1 MTTQDEEI
9 VGQDIGQES
18 TGQELGG
25 QELGT
30 GSIGRRQIAAL
41 SDLVELSNV
50 SDRTEREIDTEL
62 QTRLAWLKR
71 RLERTRD
78 GAEARAGD
86 LRRQMKIS
94 HEKKRVSLRDA
105 AAQDAAQTSEV
116 DAQRRA
122 QAAAKAASAERKLR
136 GEYDHERWV
145 ADSVLEGR
153 LGKLKAQRAADV
165 ARDAARRERLESVQT
180 LAGVSLRG
188 FRKRWVAGDGQEA
201 LKGLPEGLEAL
212 EGADAEETV
221 ALDTAAQRLRRV
233 WWAKPFEGPA
243 PWLLGAVAVAGA
255 AVGGVVV
262 GETMQLGWS
271 RVGLAGG
278 GGVAGLVLVVGL
290 GVVLRGPARR
300 AAHTALDG
308 FAAASARH
316 AAYLDARA
324 AAVVADRDA
333 REAAAREQCAATHA
347 TTEQAFAPQFAK
359 IAAFREHAAGVTQQ
373 QQNQDRQAFKAAH
386 GGALEAFEAE
396 SQSAVAAAESRL
408 DRRRDVAGRRHD
420 RDVAAAQATAASG
433 RAGLQSR
440 WDAGRDRVLSS
451 LDEMRRLE
459 ATSNRPWSDAA
470 WASWEP
476 PTTSAPAVRF
486 GALHIDTQSLL
497 DSSAAGGRFDLGLP
511 PSLAV
516 PALLSGPDQRSLY
529 LAAQPE
535 AREAGLELLRSV
547 MMRLLT
553 TLPPGRAR
561 FTLIDPVGLGESFG
575 GFMHLADHADGLVN
589 GRVWS
594 EPAHIDQRLTDL
606 TDHMGQMIQ
615 KYLRNDY
622 ASIDAYNAQAGELA
636 EPYRFLVVADYP
648 HGFSAQAVSRLNS
661 IAASGARC
669 GVFVLVLH
677 DPRRELA
684 SAQAD
689 DLRRHCVLV
698 THAAV
703 DGGAAAWRWRHPVC
717 ERFGFT
723 PDAAPDEALMTD
735 LVGRVGRAAVAAGR
749 VQVPFASVTPTAEER
764 WTGRGSEGLSVPIGR
779 AGATRLQRFEL
790 GGGVAHHALVAG
802 RTGSGKSSLL
812 HVLIANLCLW
822 YPPDQ
827 LELYLIDFK
836 KGVEFKPYVNRR
848 PPHLRA
854 VAVESDREF
863 GLSILKRLDVML
875 DERGEA
881 FRAAGVA
888 NLAGY
893 HAAEPDK
900 AMPRVVLVVDEF
912 QELFTQDDAV
922 AQAAGLLLDRLVRQ
936 GRAFGMHAFLGS
948 QSLSGAAGLPRGT
961 IGQMSVRIAL
971 QCSDNDSQLIL
982 GDDNTAARLLE
993 RPGEGI
999 YNDQAGKLESNSLFQ
1014 VAWLPEPEL
1023 DATLRTIEDLQRAA
1037 EAAGGAPAGPCFVFE
1052 GSAPADVRDSPAL
1065 RQVRAAGGV
1074 PAPGSGAG
1082 PATPRAFLGEPI
1094 AIDDAASVEFPRLNG
1109 AHALVLGQDA
1119 DAQLGLVMAML
1130 LSLAATHP
1138 ADRARFVVAS
1148 GSTDPAHDR
1157 TVRETLDLLPHGVAH
1172 IPQRDLNG
1180 ALAEL
1185 HVELKRRMEEGD
1197 VNGPATFVFLLGIER
1212 FRQLRRS
1219 EEDFSFSM
1227 SEEPAPAKPD
1237 VMLGDLLRDGP
1248 TVGMHL
1254 ITGCDRAAS
1263 LEQVFDR
1270 RAMREFDHR
1279 VLFQMSA
1286 TDSAQIIDG
1295 SDAAELG
1302 PCRALLCRED
1312 RGTVTRFRPYGALS
1326 DEAQAELVAAFRGRS
1341 GSADVPSGRVTE

>member
-1 MTTQDEEI
+1 MTTEQTENPA
-9 VGQDIGQES
+9 QEPAA
-18 TGQELGG
+18 
-25 QELGT
+25 

-50 SDRTEREIDTEL
+50 SDRTERAIDE
-62 QTRLAWLKR
+62 QVRTRTAWLKR
-71 RLERTRD
+71 RLDRSRDQADTR
-78 GAEARAGD
+78 GGD
-86 LRRQMKIS
+86 LRRRLKTE
-94 HEKKRVSLRDA
+94 HERRRHELREA
-105 AAQDAAQTSEV
+105 AAGAAAATSRADAE
-116 DAQRRA
+116 RRA
-122 QAAAKAASAERKLR
+122 KAAAKAAAAEQKVR

-153 LGKLKAQRAADV
+153 LVRLKAQRAE
-165 ARDAARRERLESVQT
+165 DAAQDAGRRERLEAVE
-180 LAGVSLRG
+180 AGAERSLRR
-188 FRKRWVAGDGQEA
+188 FRRGRGSGSASGPTAWETAG
-201 LKGLPEGLEAL
+201 
-212 EGADAEETV
+212 
-221 ALDTAAQRLRRV
+221 ALDSASELAVLASAETDEVATLDRAAQRLRRV
-233 WWAKPFEGPA
+233 WLAMPFAGAA
-243 PWLLGAVAVAGA
+243 PGVLGLLAVAGA
-255 AVGGVVV
+255 AVGGVALGERMDAAWTRPQLAGAGATVGVV
-262 GETMQLGWS
+262 ALLGLGW
-271 RVGLAGG
+271 GLYRLA
-278 GGVAGLVLVVGL
+278 
-290 GVVLRGPARR
+290 RGR
-300 AAHTALDG
+300 AHAALDR
-308 FAAASARH
+308 FDAARDRH
-316 AAYLDARA
+316 GSYLDAWA
-324 AAVVADRDA
+324 EAAVRDRAA
-333 REAAAREQCAATHA
+333 REAASRADRAATHA
-347 TTEQAFAPQFAK
+347 RTEQSFAPQFAK
-359 IAAFREHAAGVTQQ
+359 IAAFREQAAGEVKQRQ
-373 QQNQDRQAFKAAH
+373 ERDRESFRSSH
-386 GGALEAFEAE
+386 GGALEAFEAA
-396 SQSAVAAAESRL
+396 AVEATQAAEARR
-408 DRRRDVAGRRHD
+408 DRRRDIAQRRHD
-420 RDVAAAQATAASG
+420 RDAAAARAAEAAD
-433 RAGLQSR
+433 RDGLQTR
-440 WDAGRDRVLSS
+440 WNAGRDRVLSS

-459 ATSNRPWSDAA
+459 ATSNPPWDAA
-470 WASWEP
+470 SWAAWEP
-476 PTTSAPAVRF
+476 PADPAPAVRF
-486 GALHIDTQSLL
+486 GALHVDTQSLL
-497 DSSAAGGRFDLGLP
+497 DASAAGGRFDLALP
-511 PSLAV
+511 PSLEV

-529 LAAQPE
+529 LAAPPGQRD
-535 AREAGLELLRSV
+535 AALGLLRSV
-547 MMRLLT
+547 MVRLLT

-575 GFMHLADHADGLVN
+575 GFMHLADHADALVN

-594 EPAHIDQRLTDL
+594 EPAHIDARLTDL

-648 HGFSAQAVSRLNS
+648 HGFSAEAAARLNS

-677 DPRRELA
+677 DPRRAPPAAEI
-684 SAQAD
+684 D
-689 DLRRHCVLV
+689 DLRRHCVSV
-698 THAAV
+698 THELGAGA
-703 DGGAAAWRWRHPVC
+703 GEAAAADWRWRHPVC
-717 ERFGFT
+717 ERFVFT

-749 VQVPFASVTPTAEER
+749 VQVPFATVAPDADER

-812 HVLIANLCLW
+812 HVLITNLCLW

-863 GLSILKRLDVML
+863 GLSILKRLDGLL

-893 HAAEPDK
+893 HAAQPQNK
-900 AMPRVVLVVDEF
+900 PGTPMPRIVLVVDEF

-922 AQAAGLLLDRLVRQ
+922 AQSAALLLDRLVRQ

-993 RPGEGI
+993 RPGEAI
-999 YNDQAGKLESNSLFQ
+999 YNDQGGKLESNSLFQ

-1023 DATLRTIEDLQRAA
+1023 DATLRTIDDLQRAA
-1037 EAAGGAPAGPCFVFE
+1037 VAAGGPEAGPCFVFE
-1052 GSAPADVRDSPAL
+1052 GSAPADPRDSPAL
-1065 RQVRAAGGV
+1065 RGLRDAGGV
-1074 PAPGSGAG
+1074 PAAGDG

-1109 AHALVLGQDA
+1109 AHALILGQDA
-1119 DAQLGLVMAML
+1119 DAQLGLAVAML
-1130 LSLAATHP
+1130 LSLAAVHP
-1138 ADRARFVVAS
+1138 AARARFVVAS

-1157 TVRETLDLLPHGVAH
+1157 TVRETLELLPHGVALV
-1172 IPQRDLNG
+1172 PQRDLDA

-1185 HVELKRRMEEGD
+1185 HAELKRRMEEGD
-1197 VNGPATFVFLLGIER
+1197 VNAPATFVFLLGIER

-1219 EEDFSFSM
+1219 DDDFSFSM
-1227 SEEPAPAKPD
+1227 SDEPAPAKPD
-1237 VMLGDLLRDGP
+1237 AMLGDLLRDGP
-1248 TVGMHL
+1248 TVGLHL
-1254 ITGCDRAAS
+1254 IVGCDRAAS

-1270 RAMREFDHR
+1270 RALREFDHR

-1286 TDSAQIIDG
+1286 TDSASVIDG
-1295 SDAAELG
+1295 GDAAELG

-1312 RGTVTRFRPYGALS
+1312 RGTVTRFRPYGLLA
-1326 DEAQAELVAAFRGRS
+1326 DEGRVELAAAFRGRS
-1341 GSADVPSGRVTE
+1341 GAADVPAT